1 VVGNLDEFKST
12 LQIKLKKLG
21 HRERAAF
28 LSKKPMRSLTKIDNK
43 LSHDEGPGLTTLSMV
58 KTISC
63 RSPTKPPTARSVKN
77 EKEIT
82 ANALRS
88 LI

>member
-28 LSKKPMRSLTKIDNK
+28 LNKKPMRSLTKIDTK
-43 LSHDEGPGLTTLSMV
+43 LSHDIGP
-58 KTISC
+58 
-63 RSPTKPPTARSVKN
+63 A
-77 EKEIT
+77 
-82 ANALRS
+82 
-88 LI
+88 